1 MTLRSR
7 IICLYIAILTL
18 LLLIL
23 ITPAAVYPAGY
34 FSGLDGTVWVIDHQD
49 FWNSLDP
56 ISKYIYQTGD
66 LLCHQQYERS
76 LIIHGSQL
84 PICIREFSIL
94 TGIILGLVLIQL
106 GSRSTDNNIKRFF
119 AIGLIAF
126 SISFVEWLVK
136 IMINYED
143 SNEMVFAVSIIS
155 GIGFALMLNCII
167 EYVIERTQN

>member
-1 MTLRSR
+1 MTLKSR

-18 LLLIL
+18 LLLLL
-23 ITPAAVYPAGY
+23 ITPAVVYPAGY
-34 FSGLDGTVWVIDHQD
+34 FSGLDGTVGVIDHQD

-56 ISKYIYQTGD
+56 VSKYIYQTGD

-94 TGIILGLVLIQL
+94 AGIILGLVLIQL
-106 GSRSTDNNIKRFF
+106 RSKSKDNNIKRFF
-119 AIGLIAF
+119 VIGLIAF

-136 IMINYED
+136 IVVDYED
-143 SNEMVFAVSIIS
+143 SNEIVFTVSIIS
-155 GIGFALMLNCII
+155 GMGFALMLNCII
-167 EYVIERTQN
+167 EYMINRTRN